1 MGSGLA
7 SGAGSGLGSATAS
20 ALVSGLGSGCV
31 AWMLASVEGL
41 LTELEDCCTRKK
53 TAIKMAITISA
64 PPSPEILNAGF
75 AAAACS
81 CATFRGGEGVFETL
95 DATSAST
102 STLTST

>member
-1 MGSGLA
+1 LGSGLV
-7 SGAGSGLGSATAS
+7 SGLVSVAGS
-20 ALVSGLGSGCV
+20 ALVSALGSGCV

-81 CATFRGGEGVFETL
+81 CGTFRGGEGVFETL
-95 DATSAST
+95 LATSASASI